1 MTQVEV
7 KELDLVAL
15 HRIARTID
23 PDAIVIK
30 NAAHYKAYSEPGMSL
45 VAKLRRIALNQQGLL
60 RAQSFGR
67 GKAAVLRAIE
77 RIGYVQIDT
86 ISVVERA
93 HHHVLA
99 TRVPNYRPAMLERL
113 VRERRLF
120 EYWFHAAAWLPMADY
135 RFSLPRM
142 RQLNGER
149 NWFENIDA
157 RLRRDILA
165 RIEAEGPLRTRDFDD
180 TRESSSGWWDWK
192 PAKQA
197 LEQMFMQGEL
207 MVTARE
213 GFQKVYDLP
222 ERVLPDWVDTR
233 EPTLDEFSEY
243 LVDSTLRAHGFA
255 TLVSMTYLRKGQR
268 LRAAVKWQ
276 LQDRLD
282 AGLLV
287 CQPLGKNCVL
297 YIDPELLEAR
307 APRCDAQLRI
317 LSPFDNLLIQRQR
330 CREVFAFDYQ
340 IECYVPEAQRQFGY
354 FCLPVLYRDR
364 LVGRIDC
371 KAHRDRGCLEVRSMH
386 LEQKVSGDFAE
397 LMARALQS
405 FAAFNGCA
413 DIDVAGCAQPALAHL
428 LKQVPS
434 P

>member
-1 MTQVEV
+1 
-7 KELDLVAL
+7 
-15 HRIARTID
+15 
-23 PDAIVIK
+23 
-30 NAAHYKAYSEPGMSL
+30 MSL
-45 VAKLRRIALNQQGLL
+45 AAKLRRIALNQQGLL
-60 RAQSFGR
+60 RAESFGR

-99 TRVPNYRPAMLERL
+99 ARVPNYRAAMLERL
-113 VRERRLF
+113 VRERKLF

-165 RIEAEGPLRTRDFDD
+165 RIETEGQLRTRDFDD
-180 TRESSSGWWDWK
+180 ERATSSGWWDWK

-222 ERVLPDWVDTR
+222 ERVLPGWVDTR
-233 EPTLDEFSEY
+233 EPTLDEFAAH
-243 LVDSTLRAHGFA
+243 LVDSKLRAHGFA
-255 TLVSMTYLRKGQR
+255 TLVSMTYLRKGKR
-268 LRAAVKWQ
+268 LRAAVKQQ
-276 LQDRLD
+276 LQDRIE

-287 CQPLGKNCVL
+287 CQPLENNCAV
-297 YIDPELLEAR
+297 YIDPDLLEAR

-317 LSPFDNLLIQRQR
+317 LSPFDNLVIQRQR
-330 CREVFAFDYQ
+330 CREVFDYDYQ
-340 IECYVPEAQRQFGY
+340 IECYLPEAQRQFGY

-371 KAHRDRGCLEVRSMH
+371 KAHRATRRLEVRSIH
-386 LEQKVSGDFAE
+386 LEKPVKDDFAQ
-397 LMARALQS
+397 LMAGALQS
-405 FAAFNGCA
+405 FAGFNGCEEIEIA
-413 DIDVAGCAQPALAHL
+413 DGGHPDLVRL
-428 LKQVPS
+428 LRTPETAAT
-434 P
+434 